1 VGLDF
6 PRRVRETSLVVG
18 FVLALAIAA
27 VWGIASGAGWFL
39 GLAWSLINLYLIGL
53 TVEAMLSRGPSQ
65 KLRTVAIIVLKV
77 PVLYAV
83 GYVLLWCGW
92 FSVESLLAGFMWPLA
107 VIVLK
112 VLGRVLLRM
121 DEPHRVLELNVDPN
135 AERIQR

>member
-39 GLAWSLINLYLIGL
+39 GLSWSLINLYLIGL

-121 DEPHRVLELNVDPN
+121 DEPRRVLELNVDPN